1 MNEWMLCGHILH
13 KWGQGHESYKVP
25 DMSNYEKE
33 TNPPAFPLP
42 NLCPPLEST
51 GLLNGWTLQLQSG
64 LFICCG
70 LGRHSTHSH
79 WKEGGAGWSAF
90 ISGSPGQ
97 VGTNQE
103 KGLAIKCSIE
113 SFKYHLMCHKFGL
126 AVENQSSPY
135 ANERWNEILLVSH
148 CCPPA
153 HQSFQF
159 YLTGLNFFS
168 ILLHC
173 VAWSPLSPRPF
184 AVGEFCW
191 WRQPS
196 EDFCWC
202 LLALFPHLPL
212 VDSAAT
218 GIEPGWA
225 GLSPETLDPKLMSVL
240 VMMYVVH
247 VYVCLC
253 M

>member
-1 MNEWMLCGHILH
+1 MRAIKSLTCLIMKKRQTHQRSPSQSLPTLGEYQTS
-13 KWGQGHESYKVP
+13 KWLDTPTTVWSVYLLQAWQG
-25 DMSNYEKE
+25 D
-33 TNPPAFPLP
+33 
-42 NLCPPLEST
+42 
-51 GLLNGWTLQLQSG
+51 
-64 LFICCG
+64 
-70 LGRHSTHSH
+70 
-79 WKEGGAGWSAF
+79 AGWSAF

-103 KGLAIKCSIE
+103 KCLAIKCSIE

-153 HQSFQF
+153 HQLFQF

-173 VAWSPLSPRPF
+173 AAWSSLSPRPF
-184 AVGEFCW
+184 TVREFWW

-202 LLALFPHLPL
+202 LLALFPHLPF
-212 VDSAAT
+212 VDLAAT

-225 GLSPETLDPKLMSVL
+225 GLCPETLDPKLMSVL
-240 VMMYVVH
+240 IMMYVVH
-247 VYVCLC
+247 IYVCLC